1 MSWVLI
7 PLCAAFFFLR
17 DVSLELRLN
26 SFFFIRVTVGRGV
39 AALEAL
45 LSGAGTNFLFLEQ
58 ASNEAGAIVTII
70 SEADRQGEL
79 LKFCGSY
86 GKASH

>member
-1 MSWVLI
+1 ML
-7 PLCAAFFFLR
+7 FFSPRCLFR
-17 DVSLELRLN
+17 TSTFN